1 MINIMLMRLSNLPK
15 QMLNATR
22 YYSWLLHFVYFDLK
36 WKIIKHKVILQDVTP
51 QQWFRKKSM
60 KAFQYY
66 KESPP

>member
-1 MINIMLMRLSNLPK
+1 MINIMLMRLSNRPK
-15 QMLNATR
+15 QMLNATQ